1 MVLGGKKKKKGKKK
15 PQNNAKRKLRFPD
28 VGENYAQIKKL
39 LGDCRLEVY
48 IPGEGMRK
56 AKIPGR
62 FRKRVWINR
71 DDWVIIQY
79 RECDGRKDSACDI
92 LHVYKLEE
100 VRKLQKLEEIP
111 VEKCEEEKVDDLEFF
126 EVEEKN
132 EKHLKQEIEYP
143 SSFTSSEEWIIGE
156 EFSE

>member
-15 PQNNAKRKLRFPD
+15 PQNNIKRKLRFPD
-28 VGENYAQIKKL
+28 TGENYAQVKKL

-48 IPGEGMRK
+48 IPGEGIRK

-79 RECDGRKDSACDI
+79 RECDEREDSTCDI

-100 VRKLQKLEEIP
+100 VRKLRKIEEIP
-111 VEKCEEEKVDDLEFF
+111 VEKELEENDKTDDIEFI
-126 EVEEKN
+126 EMKEEDQQ
-132 EKHLKQEIEYP
+132 HSKQEIEYP
-143 SSFTSSEEWIIGE
+143 SSFTSSEYEDSI
-156 EFSE
+156 